1 MKKLLC
7 TVICLLTVFSLIS
20 CDVESIVETPNGT
33 DSDFATDSL
42 QSDQSTEKQT
52 TKKETTKKETTKK
65 ETTKEET
72 SNTSNNN
79 NNNNNNSIPD
89 VDNGVLK
96 NTTADTMDVP
106 ENMKNLGTND
116 ATEENNAEKIKA
128 TVVAYTL
135 DGEVVNW
142 ATENDFLYVITEGNN
157 RLVIID
163 SKSMKAVY
171 NSPLA
176 GVPAEMNIIGDDIY
190 VSFPD
195 LMRIDIFSITDCTKK
210 SSIYFEHEISSF
222 CIDGDYIYYTEHDQ
236 HCKVFKKN
244 LVTNA
249 IETIDNGTHDTFYFP
264 KVYLNKED
272 GILYIGE
279 CKSSGS
285 AIYYYDADTL
295 EQKSVFKKN
304 NYGITNH
311 TREIFHVG
319 DMIFWGN
326 YCLSDTVATQL
337 IGRYGTADY
346 GSVVFASEE
355 LVSTYE
361 GLFLTDTY
369 ECIINY
375 FDADFDFEYLIVSKS
390 YNLFFRQRTF
400 DKNIIIG
407 LNFDVQ

>member
-1 MKKLLC
+1 MKRLICIIISLLMIF
-7 TVICLLTVFSLIS
+7 TFLS
-20 CDVESIVETPNGT
+20 CDEIIETPNTT
-33 DSDFATDSL
+33 DSDLTTDIP
-42 QSDQSTEKQT
+42 QSEKITEKQT
-52 TKKETTKKETTKK
+52 TKKETTKKESVKK
-65 ETTKEET
+65 ETTTTKETNAT
-72 SNTSNNN
+72 SSNNN
-79 NNNNNNSIPD
+79 ASISD
-89 VDNGVLK
+89 LDNGILK
-96 NTTADTMDVP
+96 DTSADTMNVP
-106 ENMKNLGTND
+106 ENMKFLGTKD
-116 ATEENNAEKIKA
+116 ATEEKNSANIKA

-142 ATENDFLYVITEGNN
+142 ATENDFLYVITKGNN

-163 SKSMKAVY
+163 SRSMKPVY
-171 NSPLA
+171 NTALS
-176 GVPAEMNIIGDDIY
+176 GVPAEMNIIGDDILI
-190 VSFPD
+190 SFPD
-195 LMRIDIFSITDCTKK
+195 LMRIDIFSKTNCTKK

-244 LVTNA
+244 LTTNA
-249 IETIDNGTHDTFYFP
+249 IEPIANGTHGTFYFP
-264 KVYLNKED
+264 KIYLNKED
-272 GILYIGE
+272 RILYIGE
-279 CKSSGS
+279 SNSTGS

-304 NYGITNH
+304 NYGIMNH
-311 TREIFHVG
+311 TREIFHVD

-326 YCLSDTVATQL
+326 FCLSDTVATQL

-346 GSVVFASEE
+346 GSVVFASNE

-375 FDADFDFEYLIVSKS
+375 FDAKFEFEHLIVSKS
-390 YNLFFRQRTF
+390 YNLFFRRRTL

>member
-1 MKKLLC
+1 MKKLICSL
-7 TVICLLTVFSLIS
+7 VCLLTVFTLIS
-20 CDVESIVETPNGT
+20 CDVDSIVDAPSGS
-33 DSDFATDSL
+33 DSNLATDTL
-42 QSDQSTEKQT
+42 QSDKSTEKQT
-52 TKKETTKKETTKK
+52 SKKETTKKETAKK
-65 ETTKEET
+65 ETTSTKE
-72 SNTSNNN
+72 SNNSSS
-79 NNNNNNSIPD
+79 NNSISD
-89 VDNGVLK
+89 VNNGILK
-96 NTTADTMDVP
+96 DTSTNTMDVP
-106 ENMKNLGTND
+106 ENMKFLGTED

-142 ATENDFLYVITEGNN
+142 ATENDFLYVITKGNN
-157 RLVIID
+157 RLVIIE
-163 SKSMKAVY
+163 SNSMKAVY
-171 NSPLA
+171 NTPLA
-176 GVPAEMNIIGDDIY
+176 GVPAEMNIIGDDVLI
-190 VSFPD
+190 SFPD
-195 LMRIDIFSITDCTKK
+195 LMRIDIFSKTDCTKK

-244 LVTNA
+244 LVTDQ
-249 IETIDNGTHDTFYFP
+249 IQTVDNGVHDTFYYP

-272 GILYIGE
+272 RILYIGE
-279 CKSSGS
+279 CGSSGS

-295 EQKSVFKKN
+295 AQKSVFKKN
-304 NYGITNH
+304 DYGITNH
-311 TREIFHVG
+311 TREIFHVR

-337 IGRYGTADY
+337 IGRYGTASY

-375 FDADFDFEYLIVSKS
+375 FDAKFEFEHLIVSKS
-390 YNLFFRQRTF
+390 YNLFFRRRTL

-407 LNFDVQ
+407 LNFDIQ

>member
-1 MKKLLC
+1 MIFTFL
-7 TVICLLTVFSLIS
+7 S
-20 CDVESIVETPNGT
+20 CDEIIETPNTT
-33 DSDFATDSL
+33 DSDLTTDIP
-42 QSDQSTEKQT
+42 QSEKITEKQT
-52 TKKETTKKETTKK
+52 TKKETVKKETTPTK
-65 ETTKEET
+65 ETNAT
-72 SNTSNNN
+72 SSNNN
-79 NNNNNNSIPD
+79 ASISD
-89 VDNGVLK
+89 LDNGILK
-96 NTTADTMDVP
+96 DTSADTMDVP
-106 ENMKNLGTND
+106 ENMKFLGTKD
-116 ATEENNAEKIKA
+116 ATEEKNSANIKA

-142 ATENDFLYVITEGNN
+142 ATENDFLYVITKGNN

-163 SKSMKAVY
+163 SRSMKPVY
-171 NSPLA
+171 NTALS
-176 GVPAEMNIIGDDIY
+176 GVPAEMNIIGDDILI
-190 VSFPD
+190 SFPD
-195 LMRIDIFSITDCTKK
+195 LMRIDIFSKTNCTKK

-244 LVTNA
+244 LTTNA
-249 IETIDNGTHDTFYFP
+249 IEPITNGTHGTFYFP

-272 GILYIGE
+272 RILYIGE
-279 CKSSGS
+279 CNSTGS

-304 NYGITNH
+304 NYGIMNH
-311 TREIFHVG
+311 TREIFHV
-319 DMIFWGN
+319 DNMIFWGN
-326 YCLSDTVATQL
+326 FCLSDTVATQL

-346 GSVVFASEE
+346 GSVVFASNE

-375 FDADFDFEYLIVSKS
+375 FDAKFEFEHLIVSKS
-390 YNLFFRQRTF
+390 YNLFFRRRTL

>member
-1 MKKLLC
+1 MKRLICIIISLLMIF
-7 TVICLLTVFSLIS
+7 TFLS
-20 CDVESIVETPNGT
+20 CDEIIETPNTT
-33 DSDFATDSL
+33 DSDLTTDIP
-42 QSDQSTEKQT
+42 QFEKITEKQT
-52 TKKETTKKETTKK
+52 TKKETTKKETVKK
-65 ETTKEET
+65 ETTPTKESNAT
-72 SNTSNNN
+72 SSNNN
-79 NNNNNNSIPD
+79 ASISD
-89 VDNGVLK
+89 LDNGILK
-96 NTTADTMDVP
+96 DTSADTMNVP
-106 ENMKNLGTND
+106 ENMKFLGTKD
-116 ATEENNAEKIKA
+116 ATEEKNSANIKA

-142 ATENDFLYVITEGNN
+142 ATENDFLYVITKGNN

-163 SKSMKAVY
+163 SRSMKPVY
-171 NSPLA
+171 NTALS
-176 GVPAEMNIIGDDIY
+176 GVPAEMNIIGDDILI
-190 VSFPD
+190 SFPD
-195 LMRIDIFSITDCTKK
+195 LMRIDIFSKTNCTKK

-244 LVTNA
+244 LTTNA
-249 IETIDNGTHDTFYFP
+249 IEPIANGTHGTFYFP
-264 KVYLNKED
+264 KIYLNKED
-272 GILYIGE
+272 RILYIGE
-279 CKSSGS
+279 SNSTGS

-304 NYGITNH
+304 NYGIMNH
-311 TREIFHVG
+311 TREIFHVD

-326 YCLSDTVATQL
+326 FCLSDTVATQL

-346 GSVVFASEE
+346 GSVVFASNE

-375 FDADFDFEYLIVSKS
+375 FDAKFEFEHLIVSKS
-390 YNLFFRQRTF
+390 YNLFFRRRTL

>member
-1 MKKLLC
+1 MIFTFL
-7 TVICLLTVFSLIS
+7 S
-20 CDVESIVETPNGT
+20 CDEIIETPNTT
-33 DSDFATDSL
+33 DSDLTTDIP
-42 QSDQSTEKQT
+42 QFEKITEKQT
-52 TKKETTKKETTKK
+52 TKKETTKKETVKK
-65 ETTKEET
+65 ETTPTKESNAT
-72 SNTSNNN
+72 SSNNN
-79 NNNNNNSIPD
+79 ASISD
-89 VDNGVLK
+89 LDNGILK
-96 NTTADTMDVP
+96 DTSADTMNVP
-106 ENMKNLGTND
+106 ENMKFLGTKD
-116 ATEENNAEKIKA
+116 ATEEKNSANIKA

-142 ATENDFLYVITEGNN
+142 ATENDFLYVITKGNN

-163 SKSMKAVY
+163 SRSMKPVY
-171 NSPLA
+171 NTALS
-176 GVPAEMNIIGDDIY
+176 GVPAEMNIIGDDILI
-190 VSFPD
+190 SFPD
-195 LMRIDIFSITDCTKK
+195 LMRIDIFSKTNCTKK

-244 LVTNA
+244 LTTNA
-249 IETIDNGTHDTFYFP
+249 IEPIANGTHGTFYFP

-272 GILYIGE
+272 RILYIGE
-279 CKSSGS
+279 SNSTGS

-304 NYGITNH
+304 NYGIMNH
-311 TREIFHVG
+311 TREIFHVD

-326 YCLSDTVATQL
+326 FCLSDTVATQL

-346 GSVVFASEE
+346 GSVVFASNE

-375 FDADFDFEYLIVSKS
+375 FDAKFEFEHLIVSKS
-390 YNLFFRQRTF
+390 YNLFFRRRTL

>member
-1 MKKLLC
+1 MKRLICIIISLLMIF
-7 TVICLLTVFSLIS
+7 TFLS
-20 CDVESIVETPNGT
+20 CDEIIETPNTT
-33 DSDFATDSL
+33 DSDLTTDIP
-42 QSDQSTEKQT
+42 QSEKITEKQT
-52 TKKETTKKETTKK
+52 TKKETTKKESVKK
-65 ETTKEET
+65 ETTTTKE
-72 SNTSNNN
+72 SIATSNNN
-79 NNNNNNSIPD
+79 NASISD
-89 VDNGVLK
+89 LDNGILK
-96 NTTADTMDVP
+96 DTSADTMNVP
-106 ENMKNLGTND
+106 ENMKFLGTKD
-116 ATEENNAEKIKA
+116 ATEEKNSANIKA

-142 ATENDFLYVITEGNN
+142 ATENDFLYVITKGNN

-163 SKSMKAVY
+163 SRSMKPVY
-171 NSPLA
+171 NTALS
-176 GVPAEMNIIGDDIY
+176 GVPAEMNIIGDDILI
-190 VSFPD
+190 SFPD
-195 LMRIDIFSITDCTKK
+195 LMRIDIFSKTNCTKK

-244 LVTNA
+244 LTTNA
-249 IETIDNGTHDTFYFP
+249 IEPIANGTHGTFYFP

-272 GILYIGE
+272 RILYIGE
-279 CKSSGS
+279 SNSTGS

-304 NYGITNH
+304 NYGIMNH
-311 TREIFHVG
+311 TREIFHVD

-326 YCLSDTVATQL
+326 FCLSDTVATQL

-346 GSVVFASEE
+346 GSVVFASNE

-375 FDADFDFEYLIVSKS
+375 FDAKFEFEHLIVSKS
-390 YNLFFRQRTF
+390 YNLFFRRRTL

>member
-1 MKKLLC
+1 MKRLICIIISLLMIF
-7 TVICLLTVFSLIS
+7 TFLS
-20 CDVESIVETPNGT
+20 CDEIIETPNTT
-33 DSDFATDSL
+33 DSDLTTDIP
-42 QSDQSTEKQT
+42 QSEKITEKQT
-52 TKKETTKKETTKK
+52 TKKETTKKESVKK
-65 ETTKEET
+65 ETTPTKETNAT
-72 SNTSNNN
+72 SSNNN
-79 NNNNNNSIPD
+79 ASISD
-89 VDNGVLK
+89 LDNGILK
-96 NTTADTMDVP
+96 DTSADTMNVP
-106 ENMKNLGTND
+106 ENMKFLGTKD
-116 ATEENNAEKIKA
+116 ATEEKNSANIKA

-142 ATENDFLYVITEGNN
+142 ATENDFLYVITKGNN

-163 SKSMKAVY
+163 SRSMKPVY
-171 NSPLA
+171 NTALS
-176 GVPAEMNIIGDDIY
+176 GVPAEMNIIGDDILI
-190 VSFPD
+190 SFPD
-195 LMRIDIFSITDCTKK
+195 LMRIDIFSKTNCTKK

-244 LVTNA
+244 LTTNA
-249 IETIDNGTHDTFYFP
+249 IEPIANGTHGTFYFP
-264 KVYLNKED
+264 KIYLNKED
-272 GILYIGE
+272 RILYIGE
-279 CKSSGS
+279 SNSTGS

-304 NYGITNH
+304 NYGIMNH
-311 TREIFHVG
+311 TREIFHVD

-326 YCLSDTVATQL
+326 FCLSDTVATQL

-346 GSVVFASEE
+346 GSVVFASNE

-375 FDADFDFEYLIVSKS
+375 FDAKFEFEHLIVSKS
-390 YNLFFRQRTF
+390 YNLFFRRRTL